1 MHCRKQENHHRSLA
15 ARFCVQRNSGVRF
28 QFWSHGCCLFS
39 NFQGP
44 GLNNIEYSK
53 MLDDGEVR
61 EEFDL
66 CWHKKYDHGGCVKKY
81 GDESGEDGLI
91 ILYITLESNKWFI
104 SKTVENAL
112 ATLTA
117 FRPL

>member
-1 MHCRKQENHHRSLA
+1 
-15 ARFCVQRNSGVRF
+15 
-28 QFWSHGCCLFS
+28 
-39 NFQGP
+39 
-44 GLNNIEYSK
+44 

-66 CWHKKYDHGGCVKKY
+66 CWHEKYDHGGCVKKY